1 MKGSD
6 FSEVPPK
13 EPNKFAM
20 TKQSFLGTQWVEPAP
35 GNRQVLHRLAALG
48 ASEANRGDRQSGG
61 FL

>member
-20 TKQSFLGTQWVEPAP
+20 TKQ
-35 GNRQVLHRLAALG
+35 QVLHRLAALG
-48 ASEANRGDRQSGG
+48 ASETNRGDRQSGG